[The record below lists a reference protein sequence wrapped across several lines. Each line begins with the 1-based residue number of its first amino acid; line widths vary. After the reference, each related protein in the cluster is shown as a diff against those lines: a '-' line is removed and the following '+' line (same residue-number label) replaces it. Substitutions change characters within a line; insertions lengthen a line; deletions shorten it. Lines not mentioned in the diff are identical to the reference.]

1 MGITTVLQMSAFYN
15 LKSLTMIYL
24 NYTNLDTA
32 TQNRL
37 LALSKIDVE
46 QHCGQDLKAYAIEN
60 HLDYNTI
67 LEEEAIKNLYS
78 YQYVF
83 NI

>member
-1 MGITTVLQMSAFYN
+1 MV
-15 LKSLTMIYL
+15 YL
-24 NYTNLDTA
+24 NYNNLDA
-32 TQNRL
+32 DTQDRL
-37 LALSKIDVE
+37 LQDSKSDVE
-46 QHCGQDLKAYAIEN
+46 QKFGNDLKCYAKKH

-67 LEEEAIKNLYS
+67 LEEEAIRNLYS